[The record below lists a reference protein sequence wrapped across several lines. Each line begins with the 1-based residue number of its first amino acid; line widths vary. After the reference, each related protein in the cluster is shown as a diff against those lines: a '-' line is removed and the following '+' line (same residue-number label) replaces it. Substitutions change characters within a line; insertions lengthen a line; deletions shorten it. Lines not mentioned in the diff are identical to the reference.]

1 MFLFS
6 ENLGKSVQM
15 FLFTGNYFATIL
27 SAVFFFGIF
36 WHLCL
41 ELNQIMN
48 MNKIVSKDSFLAPFL
63 EKQTIDETDPKWQ
76 EFLTDCAVEKTAEK
90 YPLLLKKI
98 EDTPLSARARK
109 CLLDCDV
116 YTVADLAAHSIPELR
131 MIPSLGEKT
140 VKEIEAYMKE
150 VLRS

>member
-1 MFLFS
+1 
-6 ENLGKSVQM
+6 
-15 FLFTGNYFATIL
+15 
-27 SAVFFFGIF
+27 
-36 WHLCL
+36 
-41 ELNQIMN
+41 MN

-63 EKQTIDETDPKWQ
+63 EIQTIDETDPKLKERFIEIYRPRLEKLWQ

>member
-1 MFLFS
+1 
-6 ENLGKSVQM
+6 
-15 FLFTGNYFATIL
+15 
-27 SAVFFFGIF
+27 
-36 WHLCL
+36 
-41 ELNQIMN
+41 

-63 EKQTIDETDPKWQ
+63 EKQTIDETDPKLKERFIEIYRPRLEKLWQ

-98 EDTPLSARARK
+98 EDTP
-109 CLLDCDV
+109 
-116 YTVADLAAHSIPELR
+116 HSIPELR